1 MDKHLTYNKVEQQQG
16 TNVTLLFL
24 SNFWICWNVTMQVV
38 LSLKSAADWSSHPPS
53 RWLSGRKEHLQDM
66 YSRDLICPCINF
78 FLTKNERTPMYKV
91 YGFAPSGIL
100 AFILGWMVKELVE
113 PQARLQDRTDGL
125 RLALCAE
132 QILLWGIP
140 GASLRNLIPL
150 VQAIGNVQKDWLL
163 KGSHKCNN
171 SICI

>member
-1 MDKHLTYNKVEQQQG
+1 M
-16 TNVTLLFL
+16 
-24 SNFWICWNVTMQVV
+24 
-38 LSLKSAADWSSHPPS
+38 
-53 RWLSGRKEHLQDM
+53 SGKEHLQDM
-66 YSRDLICPCINF
+66 YSRDLICPCIN

-100 AFILGWMVKELVE
+100 AFILGRVEELVE

-150 VQAIGNVQKDWLL
+150 VQAMGHVQKD
-163 KGSHKCNN
+163 
-171 SICI
+171 